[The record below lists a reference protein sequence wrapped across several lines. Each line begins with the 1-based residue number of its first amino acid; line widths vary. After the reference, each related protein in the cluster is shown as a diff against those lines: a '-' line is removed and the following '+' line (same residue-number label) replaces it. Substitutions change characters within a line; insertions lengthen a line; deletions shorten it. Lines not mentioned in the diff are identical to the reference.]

1 MSKERKPNG
10 EPSPKKGKKVGDR
23 PVGDKP
29 VGDKPVGDQPV
40 FPSSS
45 RGSFSTGSI
54 GSAGSSGYGASI
66 GSAATPRHVGSAAT
80 PGFTSTPG
88 YAGSVAATPGYAGSA
103 AATPGYAESLDATPS
118 AGSSGSAM
126 DLDEE
131 PETPID
137 SPGIMNQL
145 DPRLAPEQIELS
157 HATSSS
163 NSLPL
168 SNSSSDI
175 TSKPKSPL
183 SDVLQDSRIIGETL
197 LKKVIMNFNL
207 SSNQSTVDLDFI
219 AELVSFH
226 KGHQTMSRQRFC
238 NHLRALA
245 TQLNHLGN
253 NLKYSMY
260 SLYCFCCISKLF
272 SI

>member
-1 MSKERKPNG
+1 MSKARKPNG
-10 EPSPKKGKKVGDR
+10 EPSPKKGKKVGD
-23 PVGDKP
+23 G
-29 VGDKPVGDQPV
+29 PVGDQPV

-45 RGSFSTGSI
+45 RGPFSTGSI

-66 GSAATPRHVGSAAT
+66 GSGATSIGSGATPKYVGSAAT
-80 PGFTSTPG
+80 PRG
-88 YAGSVAATPGYAGSA
+88 AATPGYAGSMD
-103 AATPGYAESLDATPS
+103 ATPGFAGSLDATPS

-137 SPGIMNQL
+137 SPGILNQL
-145 DPRLAPEQIELS
+145 DPRLASEQIERS
-157 HATSSS
+157 HATSSSS

-219 AELVSFH
+219 AELVAFH

-253 NLKYSMY
+253 NLKDSMY
-260 SLYCFCCISKLF
+260 SLYYFCCIF
-272 SI
+272 IFFPA